1 MSKKNDPNKFK
12 FPTNIRSDSFTDFL
26 NASLETER
34 LLPIETTQILNE
46 LSPSPT
52 IDPTIDNSPSVIS
65 NNEKVDTIE
74 AKLPARVESLSDDTI
89 VPVNGIVSPFT
100 NLSQYVNSI
109 VNDPSVLSGKSIR
122 FRMANESHKTIKII
136 HQTLVQHGI
145 YITMPRLL
153 DFIIQGHADTITHLI
168 KSLKKRSLKSKR

>member
-1 MSKKNDPNKFK
+1 MPNKNDPNKFK

-26 NASLETER
+26 SASLETER

-46 LSPSPT
+46 SSPNPT
-52 IDPTIDNSPSVIS
+52 IGNSQSVIN
-65 NNEKVDTIE
+65 NNEKTNTIE
-74 AKLPARVESLSDDTI
+74 ANLPTHVESLPDDTI
-89 VPVNGIVSPFT
+89 VPINGVVSPFT

-109 VNDPSVLSGKSIR
+109 LNDPSILSGKSIR
-122 FRMANESHKTIKII
+122 FRMANESHTTIKII

-153 DFIIQGHADTITHLI
+153 DFIIQGHAETITHLI
-168 KSLKKRSLKSKR
+168 KSLKKGRSKSKR